1 MYRYSSFEPDFGDD
15 FNYPALNR
23 KDLMSLDTIKEKDY
37 PKKKINQINS
47 KRNWSINLYN
57 LDIDKSYPKKNDT
70 YLNKVDFINKI
81 DDIEKARPTKEKIL
95 NKPNFVFNVRDIEKA
110 YPRKERHF
118 RGMNI
123 FDSNKKVEKVEKV
136 ENKILT
142 PPPPY
147 TFEKNKNNYY
157 NKVFIKN
164 NNYDDYKE
172 QKEQKE
178 QQLYNYSLKNNKRYA
193 HNHNNDD
200 NVPENNNKYY
210 NGFYNKYF
218 NYDNNSENNKY
229 NDYKNNNNS
238 NNNNRYKYNDYVDNN
253 KNMYEKYEKYEK
265 LNCNNQDKNDNIK
278 KYNDNKK
285 SNLSQSNKNIRT
297 TPLDVHHIIQNQKE
311 YKDTIHDIFNN
322 YPNFIINAKPSNYI
336 LNHNH
341 DLIIG
346 TPDKN
351 KRLDVIM
358 DKSNQILPHD
368 FPSKNLFNDYNKKNN
383 KSINTSNSVKINRP
397 IPIEFKNQ
405 GLEKLYQEL
414 DNYKPR
420 TYEQHL
426 DSFTQNY

>member
-1 MYRYSSFEPDFGDD
+1 MYRYSVEPNYGDD

-47 KRNWSINLYN
+47 KRNWRINLYN
-57 LDIDKSYPKKNDT
+57 LDIDKSYPKKNDI

-81 DDIEKARPTKEKIL
+81 DDIEKARPTKEKIW

-123 FDSNKKVEKVEKV
+123 FDSNKKVE
-136 ENKILT
+136 NKLLT
-142 PPPPY
+142 PPPAY
-147 TFEKNKNNYY
+147 MFEKYKNNYY
-157 NKVFIKN
+157 NDFIN
-164 NNYDDYKE
+164 NNNNDDY
-172 QKEQKE
+172 KEQKE
-178 QQLYNYSLKNNKRYA
+178 QQLYNNSLKNNKRYS
-193 HNHNNDD
+193 HNND
-200 NVPENNNKYY
+200 NALENNNKYY
-210 NGFYNKYF
+210 KGFYNKYF

-229 NDYKNNNNS
+229 NDFKD
-238 NNNNRYKYNDYVDNN
+238 NNNRYKYNDYKDNN
-253 KNMYEKYEKYEK
+253 KNMYEKYEK
-265 LNCNNQDKNDNIK
+265 LNYNGEDKNDNNIK
-278 KYNDNKK
+278 KYNDNVYSYRNNKK
-285 SNLSQSNKNIRT
+285 SNLSKSYKNIRT

-322 YPNFIINAKPSNYI
+322 YPNFIINSKPSNYI

-358 DKSNQILPHD
+358 DKSNQILSHN
-368 FPSKNLFNDYNKKNN
+368 FPSKNLFNDYNKKN
-383 KSINTSNSVKINRP
+383 INTSNSVKINRP

-426 DSFTQNY
+426 DSFTQNF

>member
-1 MYRYSSFEPDFGDD
+1 MYRYSVEQNYGDD

-57 LDIDKSYPKKNDT
+57 LDIDKSYPKKNDI

-81 DDIEKARPTKEKIL
+81 DDIEKARPTKEKIW

-123 FDSNKKVEKVEKV
+123 FDSNKKVE
-136 ENKILT
+136 NKLLT
-142 PPPPY
+142 PPPAY
-147 TFEKNKNNYY
+147 MFEKYKNNYY
-157 NKVFIKN
+157 NDFIN
-164 NNYDDYKE
+164 NNNNDDY
-172 QKEQKE
+172 KEQKE
-178 QQLYNYSLKNNKRYA
+178 QQLYNNSLKNNKRYS
-193 HNHNNDD
+193 HNND
-200 NVPENNNKYY
+200 NALENNNKYY
-210 NGFYNKYF
+210 KGFYNKYF

-229 NDYKNNNNS
+229 NDFKD
-238 NNNNRYKYNDYVDNN
+238 NNNRYKYNDYKDNN
-253 KNMYEKYEKYEK
+253 KNMYEKYEK
-265 LNCNNQDKNDNIK
+265 LNYNGEDKNDNNIK
-278 KYNDNKK
+278 KYNDNVYSYRNNKK
-285 SNLSQSNKNIRT
+285 SNLSKSYKNIRT

-322 YPNFIINAKPSNYI
+322 YPNFIINSKPSNYI

-358 DKSNQILPHD
+358 DKSNQILFHN
-368 FPSKNLFNDYNKKNN
+368 FPSKNLFNDYNKKN
-383 KSINTSNSVKINRP
+383 INTSNSVKINRP

-426 DSFTQNY
+426 DSFTQNF